1 MVDLCVYVGRHFVR
15 RGCTALQVRVMIA
28 EPVQAVYNN
37 RGIMCILGCK
47 LTDNGNAVCDRVTCL
62 LYLFHSRDNTMKV
75 CLDAV
80 CHGTVRLNQVPDGH
94 DIADIAEYDT
104 GELELIILHIG
115 GEVESL

>member
-37 RGIMCILGCK
+37 RGTMCILGCK

-62 LYLFHSRDNTMKV
+62 LHLLHGRD
-75 CLDAV
+75 DAV
-80 CHGTVRLNQVPDGH
+80 QVCFDAVGHGTIGFNQMLDGH
-94 DIADIAEYDT
+94 DIADIA
-104 GELELIILHIG
+104 
-115 GEVESL
+115 